1 MFENRI
7 AAGERL
13 ADALER
19 EEVRADVVLAIPRG
33 GLPVGRP
40 VADRLGVPL
49 GVVVASKIGA
59 PNNPE
64 YALGAVAED
73 GTVWLD
79 DDVVERLGVAES
91 YLAEQRD
98 RERAVAEEKAQSY
111 RDGPRPSFAGERVV
125 VVDDGVATGATMR
138 ACLKLV
144 REDGPE
150 LLVVAVPVGPPD
162 TLSSLGEIADTV
174 LAVERP
180 ARFRAVGAH
189 YRDFD
194 QVSDDEAI
202 GYLDGG

>member
-1 MFENRI
+1 MFESRI

-13 ADALER
+13 GAALER
-19 EEVRADVVLAIPRG
+19 EAIRADVVLAIPRG

-40 VADRLGVPL
+40 VADRLDVPL

-79 DDVVERLGVAES
+79 DDVVERLGVEES
-91 YLAEQRD
+91 YLAEQRK
-98 RERAVAEEKAQSY
+98 RERAVAEEKAESY

-162 TLSSLGEIADTV
+162 TLSALGEIADTV
-174 LAVERP
+174 VTVERP

-202 GYLDGG
+202 GYLDGD

>member
-1 MFENRI
+1 MFENRTS
-7 AAGERL
+7 AGERL
-13 ADALER
+13 ADTLASEG
-19 EEVRADVVLAIPRG
+19 VDADVVLAIPRG

-59 PNNPE
+59 PGNPE

-79 DDVVERLGVAES
+79 DDAVERLAVDEA
-91 YLAEQRD
+91 YLGSERE
-98 RERAVAEEKAQSY
+98 RERAVAAEKAESY
-111 RDGPRPSFAGERVV
+111 RQGPRPSFAGERVV

-138 ACLKLV
+138 ACLQLV
-144 REDGPE
+144 RDDGPE

-162 TLSSLGEIADTV
+162 TLAALGGTADRV
-174 LAVERP
+174 VAVERP

-194 QVSDDEAI
+194 QVSDEEAM
-202 GYLDGG
+202 GYLDDE

>member
-1 MFENRI
+1 MFENRT
-7 AAGERL
+7 AAGERV
-13 ADALER
+13 ADALDR
-19 EEVRADVVLAIPRG
+19 EGVGADVVVAIPRG

-59 PNNPE
+59 PDNPE

-79 DDVVERLGVAES
+79 DDVVERLDVEES
-91 YLAEQRD
+91 YLA
-98 RERAVAEEKAQSY
+98 RERERERTAAEKKAESY
-111 RDGPRPSFAGERVV
+111 RDGARPSFADSRVA

-138 ACLKLV
+138 ACLQLV
-144 REDGPE
+144 REDDPE

-162 TLSSLGEIADTV
+162 TLSALDETADGV
-174 LAVERP
+174 VAVERP

-189 YRDFD
+189 YRDFG

-202 GYLDGG
+202 GYLDRS